1 MPGDH
6 AAAAYRWRL
15 RVRWGECDPQ
25 GIVFNPNYLLYL
37 DVAFTEW
44 MRTLFGPATEVI
56 ARGVDVVLAETSV
69 RFRAAARFDDEIEIG
84 LTPTRLGR
92 GSLTTEFTISRD
104 DTLLTEGWT
113 RHVFVS
119 ATTLQARPIPEEMR
133 DVLDGSRRGVDD
145 QRIG

>member
-1 MPGDH
+1 
-6 AAAAYRWRL
+6 L

-56 ARGVDVVLAETSV
+56 ARGVDVVMAETNV
-69 RFRAAARFDDEIEIG
+69 RFRAAARFDGDIEIG

-92 GSLTTEFTISRD
+92 GSLTTSFTISRD
-104 DTLLTEGWT
+104 GTLLTEGWT

-119 ATTLQARPIPEEMR
+119 AKTLEKIAVPHEMGG
-133 DVLDGSRRGVDD
+133 VLAPLCA
-145 QRIG
+145 